1 MQYRS
6 RAAYPEPSTPLTV
19 FDRHAAAAFQSLLD
33 DQPLLE
39 PLREAVYGRW
49 MRPLHAVAVA
59 YAAGGQAA
67 AAARFAQLA
76 RRSRGLRVLLTRC
89 AAEPPPKN
97 TLAELLAS
105 PVPWVRE
112 VVPGLVPPGLTILAG
127 KPHAGKSWLAL
138 ELALAV
144 ASGSEVCDLKEK
156 VLYLALEDPP
166 WRLQRRLRQLAASPS
181 LPIHFACGWPL
192 FDGGKTN
199 PGLLQLAAEMASG
212 QRLVIVDTLTAALSA
227 ACLASPDRILAVLAR
242 LHALA
247 AAFNA
252 AVLLVERRPFR
263 EEAPFRE
270 AQPSGSS
277 AVFPQAGHPLDQ
289 ALAAA
294 DRAGLFAK
302 TIALARPFGNRGA
315 TLELSD
321 YPYPIFLAK
330 HPDLKHDTLGTAA

>member
-33 DQPLLE
+33 DKPLLE
-39 PLREAVYGRW
+39 PLRDAVYGPW

-59 YAAGGQAA
+59 YAAGGQVS
-67 AAARFAQLA
+67 AAARFTQLV
-76 RRSRGLRVLLTRC
+76 RRSCGLRTLLMRC
-89 AAEPPPKN
+89 AEEPAPKN

-112 VVPGLVPPGLTILAG
+112 IVPGLVPAGLTLLEG

-166 WRLQRRLRQLAASPS
+166 WRLQRRLRQLAAAPS

-192 FDGGKTN
+192 FDGG
-199 PGLLQLAAEMASG
+199 GLLPLAAEMASG
-212 QRLVIVDTLTAALSA
+212 QRLVIVDTLTAALST

-242 LHALA
+242 LHTLA
-247 AAFNA
+247 AAFDA
-252 AVLLVERRPFR
+252 AVLLVERHRLDEDR
-263 EEAPFRE
+263 
-270 AQPSGSS
+270 S
-277 AVFPQAGHPLDQ
+277 AGVLACHLATQEAGHPLDQ
-289 ALAAA
+289 AIAAA

-302 TIALARPFGNRGA
+302 TIALTRPFGQRGA

-321 YPYPIFLAK
+321 YPHPIFLAK
-330 HPDLKHDTLGTAA
+330 HPDLKHDTLGTAS

>member
-19 FDRHAAAAFQSLLD
+19 YDRHAAAAFQSLLD

-59 YAAGGQAA
+59 YGEGGQTA

-76 RRSRGLRVLLTRC
+76 RRNRGLRVLLTRC

-112 VVPGLVPPGLTILAG
+112 VVPGLVPYGLSVLAG
-127 KPHAGKSWLAL
+127 RPHTGKSWLAL

-144 ASGSEVCDLKEK
+144 ASGSQVCDLKEK

-181 LPIHFACGWPL
+181 LPLHFACGWPL
-192 FDGGKTN
+192 FDGG
-199 PGLLQLAAEMASG
+199 GLIQLAAEIAAG
-212 QRLVIVDTLTAALSA
+212 QRLVIVDSLTAALSA

-252 AVLLVERRPFR
+252 AVLLVDRHLGEARSAGVLACHSAPPFQ
-263 EEAPFRE
+263 EATC
-270 AQPSGSS
+270 
-277 AVFPQAGHPLDQ
+277 PLDQ

-294 DRAGLFAK
+294 DQAGLFAK
-302 TIALARPFGNRGA
+302 TIALTRPFGRQSA

-321 YPYPIFLAK
+321 YPHPIVLAK
-330 HPDLKHDTLGTAA
+330 HPDLKHDTIGTPEGITA